1 MMVARLVRIRV
12 GIWGLLAL
20 SCGPQPSNARTSP
33 VLASDFDRA
42 AALATLREADARA
55 RGCLK
60 EGGLGAPARVAV
72 TFGTDGRAKAAR
84 LEKGPQEI
92 DSVPNVGLKIFGT
105 ELGSCVEAAFLQA
118 QVPPFS
124 GSPLT

>member
-1 MMVARLVRIRV
+1 M
-12 GIWGLLAL
+12 

-92 DSVPNVGLKIFGT
+92 DSVPNVGLKIVGT

-124 GSPLT
+124 GAPVTVHKTAHLQ